1 MLSENKDMLFL
12 LQFVSANIIY
22 LLQSVLIL
30 FGTKMKVM
38 GRAIVH
44 MDLDTFFVS
53 CERLTDSRL
62 NGIPL
67 IIGGG
72 ERGVVASCSYEARTF
87 GVRSAMP
94 IKMALRLCP
103 QAKVMKG
110 DMELYSRLS
119 HAVTEVI
126 EEKAPVVEKASIDE
140 FYLDITGMD
149 KFYGSY
155 TWTNEL
161 AQSITKETGLPISF
175 ALSVNKTVSKIAT
188 GEGKPKG
195 NLEIPEDMVRPF
207 LNPLSIKKI
216 PMVGDVTFQLLSRIG
231 VRNIQTLSEM
241 PAEVLQQMIG
251 KNGIELWKKAN
262 GIDNNPVEP
271 YTERKSIST
280 EHTFSQDT
288 IDLGELKNVL
298 QGMVEKLA
306 FQLRSEEWL
315 TSTVVVKIRY
325 ANFDTETKQCK
336 VQYTSADH
344 ILIKNVTELFNK
356 LFQRRMRLRLI
367 GIRFSGLVR
376 GTYQINMFDDTE
388 EMLSLY
394 QAMDRMKT
402 RYGFDAVMRGGGA
415 ILKPNNKA
423 EILKRKK

>member
-1 MLSENKDMLFL
+1 M

-30 FGTKMKVM
+30 FGTKMKIM

-94 IKMALRLCP
+94 IRMALRLCP

-119 HAVTEVI
+119 HEVTEVI
-126 EEKAPVVEKASIDE
+126 EEKAPVMEKASIDE

-155 TWTNEL
+155 LWTNEL
-161 AQSITKETGLPISF
+161 AQSVTKETGLPISF

-195 NLEIPEDMVRPF
+195 NLEIPEDMVKPF
-207 LNPLSIKKI
+207 LNPLSIRKI
-216 PMVGDVTFQLLSRIG
+216 PMVGDATFQLLSRIG

-280 EHTFSQDT
+280 EHTFLQDT
-288 IDLGELKNVL
+288 IDLDKLKRVL

-306 FQLRSEEWL
+306 FQLRSEGWL
-315 TSTVVVKIRY
+315 TSTVVIKIRY
-325 ANFDTETKQCK
+325 ANFDTETKQCR

-344 ILIKNVTELFNK
+344 ILMKNVTDLFNK
-356 LFQRRMRLRLI
+356 LYQRRMRLRLI
-367 GIRFSGLVR
+367 GIRFCGLVR
-376 GTYQINMFDDTE
+376 GTYQINMFEDTE

-415 ILKPNNKA
+415 TFKPNNKN